1 MDRDSA
7 SSDSSTPVELN
18 VDVGPQKCVLHPRSD
33 SEGTHSVGDLV
44 KKPFNIP
51 CATRFLHER
60 LIVLVRYWVEEVDE
74 FFLFNTTCALEPAKT
89 DVVHQWL

>member
-33 SEGTHSVGDLV
+33 SEGTYSVGDLV

-51 CATRFLHER
+51 CATFPPRASHR
-60 LIVLVRYWVEEVDE
+60 SR
-74 FFLFNTTCALEPAKT
+74 AL
-89 DVVHQWL
+89 LGRGS